1 MSAKLPPGGG
11 ESSTSR
17 DARRLATDA
26 VLPHLDAAFNLAR
39 WLMGNDSDAA
49 DIVQEACLRAMR
61 SAGTFRGGVDGRA
74 WLLAI
79 VRNASFDALRK
90 NNARVMEEL
99 RENVLIPVDEGTF
112 DPQEI
117 LLRAANVQRVRE
129 AIQSLPPGIREVIVL
144 REMEGYSY
152 KEIAGIVQVPI
163 GTIMSRLARGRR
175 RLAELLCD
183 EGKLLQTAPE
193 T

>member
-1 MSAKLPPGGG
+1 LSAKLPPGGG